1 MATNLH
7 DTKYFSRVRISFGE
21 IATVADVGA
30 SNNRLPT
37 HAFRREYGFFY
48 VFRELRESLVPHLD
62 PRPQFPHE
70 SELFVWTLKEEGV
83 SFGAIAKDYDG
94 REKRVPWWV
103 IKPLLRWQQSGG
115 HSSVISA
122 VGTVFFIEAHP
133 TEYERKPIGVSLSL
147 DCGSLHSE
155 WHLRPF
161 LVEMK
166 TRFPAGSVFL
176 SVA

>member
-1 MATNLH
+1 MVTNLH

-21 IATVADVGA
+21 IATVGEMYAG
-30 SNNRLPT
+30 NNRLPAQ
-37 HAFRREYGFFY
+37 AFRRELGFFY
-48 VFRELRESLVPHLD
+48 IFQELRQSLVPYLD
-62 PRPQFPHE
+62 LRPLSPRE

-161 LVEMK
+161 SVEMK